1 VREVRPRPPLPAV
14 SRIQATDAEIFFLA
28 LLGMA
33 SVLLA
38 GVGLET
44 FIAQSNVRGPGLIA
58 RVAPVA
64 WVQPIYVFFIL
75 LPTALAV
82 LTIGVPFFL
91 RTLVAAIRRTLG
103 LEPALGLVSLVAC
116 AGLLVWEL
124 REGQKG
130 LATLTAVAAVAVWQS
145 WRWLAAPGRAVGA
158 RLVGTAGLA
167 LVGLVYYENAILRGG
182 ATSMAIAPTL
192 AVVGFFC
199 AALGVPLMLVRA
211 FGRAVPGSRGRLA
224 AATALIGAALWC
236 AAPFGRNFNSEPG
249 AGDRYELLGT
259 LAAAVLFVAIAVLSE
274 IARRGFAEARPGA
287 MR

>member
-1 VREVRPRPPLPAV
+1 V

-28 LLGMA
+28 LLGMV

-38 GVGLET
+38 GEGLEA
-44 FIAQSNVRGPGLIA
+44 FIGASNARGPGLIA

-91 RTLVAAIRRTLG
+91 RTVVSALRRGLG
-103 LEPALGLVSLVAC
+103 LIPGLGLGALVAC

-124 REGQKG
+124 REGRQG
-130 LATLTAVAAVAVWQS
+130 LVTLAAVAGVAIWQS

-158 RLVGTAGLA
+158 RLVGTAGFALA
-167 LVGLVYYENAILRGG
+167 GLVYYENSILRGG
-182 ATSMAIAPTL
+182 ATSMAIAPTF

-199 AALGVPLMLVRA
+199 ASIGVPLMLVRA
-211 FGRAVPGSRGRLA
+211 LGCRVPGRRGRIA
-224 AATALIGAALWC
+224 AAMALVAAALWA
-236 AAPFGRNFNSEPG
+236 AAPFSRSLNPTPG
-249 AGDRYELLGT
+249 AGDNYELVGT
-259 LAAAVLFVAIAVLSE
+259 MAAALLFVAIAALSE
-274 IARRGFAEARPGA
+274 LARRGFIEAPARPV
-287 MR
+287 R